1 MASLG
6 LNIEETKAVERFR
19 TAVVEPSMT
28 NLVILDFWAEW
39 CGPCKQLT
47 PVLEKVAA
55 DYADKG
61 VILAKVNVDEERFI
75 ADQFRIQSIPTVYA
89 MFQGQ
94 PVADLTQVRGESQ
107 LKAMLDKLLAQ
118 LPIQPG
124 GQAVPDITPLLAM
137 GDEALDGGDA
147 ERAGSI
153 FIQILEMVPES
164 APAHAG
170 LIRSLIAMG
179 QVEEAENILADL
191 PEGIDKD
198 PVIERARAALAL
210 AKDKPE
216 DGELAALRA
225 AHEADPAQPEAALA
239 YANGAFAAGQ
249 RDAAADT
256 LLAMIAADRG
266 WNEGAARAKLLQIFE
281 AIGLEDPWVSATR
294 RRLSTVL
301 FG

>member
-1 MASLG
+1 MG